1 MLNKNDFNCLS
12 VIILKKLCKNKIK
25 CGKLKKKELISE
37 YNRYLAIKQ
46 IQKRY
51 REHFYKNAIDHITLE
66 KVSYP
71 CFIYRTK
78 SKSASVNFKHYFYE
92 YSSIIKYIMK
102 SGDTR
107 DPMTRAQYS
116 DTDLIRLDTD
126 SKKHFPLCSYKSTL
140 KIKNN
145 VNYARKIRNR
155 ENEILSF
162 QLRLD
167 ELKEIIIFI
176 ISDDIVSW
184 NLNNEPILIDN
195 VEYRSIDSY
204 INTVI
209 LELKII
215 FLNLKKYDTNSANQF
230 KITILE
236 EIEAQALNVLNDFIL
251 SMINSI
257 NNL

>member
-1 MLNKNDFNCLS
+1 MLNNFNLS
-12 VIILKKLCKNKIK
+12 VVILKKLCKNANIKIS
-25 CGKLKKKELISE
+25 KLKKKELFGE
-37 YNRYLAIKQ
+37 YNRYLATKL
-46 IQKRY
+46 IQKCY
-51 REHFYKNAIDHITLE
+51 RKHFYKNAIDHITLE

-78 SKSASVNFKHYFYE
+78 FNKHYFYE

-116 DTDLIRLDTD
+116 DNDLIRLDLD
-126 SKKHFPLCSYKSTL
+126 SKKHFPKECISFKSTL

-145 VNYARKIRNR
+145 VNYARRIRNR

-167 ELKEIIIFI
+167 ELKENILFI
-176 ISDDIVSW
+176 NDVFLWD
-184 NLNNEPILIDN
+184 LPPEPILIDN
-195 VEYRSIDSY
+195 VEYRNIDSY
-204 INTVI
+204 INTLL

-215 FLNLKKYDTNSANQF
+215 FTHLKNCDNSSANFF
-230 KITILE
+230 KITTLE
-236 EIEAQALNVLNDFIL
+236 ELLINKCPKFIL
-251 SMINSI
+251 NYINLI
-257 NNL
+257 

>member
-1 MLNKNDFNCLS
+1 MLNNFNLS
-12 VIILKKLCKNKIK
+12 VVILKKLCKNANIKIS
-25 CGKLKKKELISE
+25 KLKKKELFGE
-37 YNRYLAIKQ
+37 YNRYLATKL
-46 IQKRY
+46 IQKCY
-51 REHFYKNAIDHITLE
+51 RKHFYKNAIDHITLE

-78 SKSASVNFKHYFYE
+78 FNKHYFYE

-116 DTDLIRLDTD
+116 DNDLIRLDLD
-126 SKKHFPLCSYKSTL
+126 SKKHFPKECISFKSTL

-145 VNYARKIRNR
+145 VNYARRIRNR

-167 ELKEIIIFI
+167 ELKENILF
-176 ISDDIVSW
+176 IVSDNIFLW
-184 NLNNEPILIDN
+184 DLPPEPILIDN
-195 VEYRSIDSY
+195 VEYRNIDSY
-204 INTVI
+204 INTLL

-215 FLNLKKYDTNSANQF
+215 FTHLKNYDSSSANFF
-230 KITILE
+230 KLTILE
-236 EIEAQALNVLNDFIL
+236 ELEKNKSPEFIL
-251 SMINSI
+251 NYINSI
-257 NNL
+257 

>member
-1 MLNKNDFNCLS
+1 M
-12 VIILKKLCKNKIK
+12 
-25 CGKLKKKELISE
+25 
-37 YNRYLAIKQ
+37 
-46 IQKRY
+46 
-51 REHFYKNAIDHITLE
+51 
-66 KVSYP
+66 
-71 CFIYRTK
+71 
-78 SKSASVNFKHYFYE
+78 
-92 YSSIIKYIMK
+92 
-102 SGDTR
+102 TR
-107 DPMTRAQYS
+107 DQYS
-116 DTDLIRLDTD
+116 DADLIRLDTN
-126 SKKHFPLCSYKSTL
+126 SKKYFPMCSYKSTL

-176 ISDDIVSW
+176 ISDNIVSTLAL
-184 NLNNEPILIDN
+184 LNNEPILIDN

-215 FLNLKKYDTNSANQF
+215 FLNLKRCDTNSANQF

-236 EIEAQALNVLNDFIL
+236 EIEAQALNALNEFIL
-251 SMINSI
+251 NSV